1 MVMVMMVI
9 VVVVMVVIVMV
20 VIIVVTM
27 VVIVM
32 VVIIMVMVVIVMM
45 VIVMVMMIVIVMM
58 VVVMMVLMIVVMF
71 IVMMIVSVLMHI
83 FRRFFLTVHIDMYMC
98 PCNPAFLRLFNL
110 HFHAGD
116 TEPRERLHKRFRLR
130 QQFQQCCCQHIAG
143 CAHAAIQV

>member
-1 MVMVMMVI
+1 MRMMVMMLMIVVMIVIMVMVFI
-9 VVVVMVVIVMV
+9 VVV
-20 VIIVVTM
+20 M

-45 VIVMVMMIVIVMM
+45 VIVMVMM

-116 TEPRERLHKRFRLR
+116 TDICKFLRKYFRLR

-143 CAHAAIQV
+143 CTHATIQV

>member
-1 MVMVMMVI
+1 M
-9 VVVVMVVIVMV
+9 IVMV
-20 VIIVVTM
+20 VIIVVVI

-45 VIVMVMMIVIVMM
+45 VIVMVMM

-71 IVMMIVSVLMHI
+71 IVKRIVSVLMHI
-83 FRRFFLTVHIDMYMC
+83 FQRFFLTVHIDMYMC
-98 PCNPAFLRLFNL
+98 PCNTAFLRLFNL

-116 TEPRERLHKRFRLR
+116 TKPRERLHKRFRLR

-143 CAHAAIQV
+143 CAHAALQV